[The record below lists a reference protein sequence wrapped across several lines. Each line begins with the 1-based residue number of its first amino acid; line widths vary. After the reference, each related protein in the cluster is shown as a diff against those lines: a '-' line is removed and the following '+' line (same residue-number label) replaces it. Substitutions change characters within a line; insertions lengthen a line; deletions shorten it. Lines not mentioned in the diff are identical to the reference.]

1 MIEHTEQKAITKIKI
16 RNIQEQS
23 FKDKNIILKN
33 VNKLKGSD
41 LYINEDFSR
50 ETLELR
56 KKLWEEVKQ
65 LCSEGKFAYLNYRS
79 IITRDQTKNNLTKLL
94 TSINDS

>member
-65 LCSEGKFAYLNYRS
+65 LCSEGKFAYLIYRS
-79 IITRDQTKNNLTKLL
+79 IITRGQGKK
-94 TSINDS
+94 

>member
-65 LCSEGKFAYLNYRS
+65 MCSEGKFAYLNYRS

-94 TSINDS
+94 TSII